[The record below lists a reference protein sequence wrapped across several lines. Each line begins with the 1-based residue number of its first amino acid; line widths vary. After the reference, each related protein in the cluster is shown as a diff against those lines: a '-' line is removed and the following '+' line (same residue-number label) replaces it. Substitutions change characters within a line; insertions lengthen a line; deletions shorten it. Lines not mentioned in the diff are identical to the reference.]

1 MPINPLFIA
10 SHAIIIII
18 VCAICANTSLHP
30 FSNEHYRS
38 LSFKAVP
45 LVFYL
50 FASCPVKVS
59 GGTPT
64 SEEGLHAGAVGQFD
78 WRVSRV
84 GGQSRICAVIQKQP
98 DDRKVVARHCV
109 MKRPAEEGKT
119 G

>member
-1 MPINPLFIA
+1 MIN
-10 SHAIIIII
+10 
-18 VCAICANTSLHP
+18 VCAILENTSLHP
-30 FSNEHYRS
+30 SSHEGYAS
-38 LSFKAVP
+38 LLLKAVAR
-45 LVFYL
+45 VFSL

-59 GGTPT
+59 DGTPT

-98 DDRKVVARHCV
+98 DDGKVVARHRV
-109 MKRPAEEGKT
+109 MKRPAEEGNT